1 MALAADDELG
11 RIGWLRAAT
20 PEFRAAMLALA
31 VPRCFNDGQVMWQA
45 GERDCGMI
53 GIRKGTAGMLH
64 ALARPS
70 APMVHLCGPGFW
82 LGTGQLLD
90 DVDLQATLVARGA
103 VSAVIVPRQPLLNLL
118 ADRGCYWREIGRLTF
133 DQSLIAATIGND
145 LMIANSRQRLA
156 ATLLRLAN
164 CRFHGE
170 PSGPL
175 VITQSE
181 IAAMANLSRHSASP
195 ILAEFADAGMIG
207 AGYRSLVIRDAARLR
222 ALVEAD

>member
-1 MALAADDELG
+1 MALAANDELG
-11 RIGWLRAAT
+11 TIGWLRDAV

-31 VPRCFNDGQVMWQA
+31 MPRCFNDGQVIWQA
-45 GERDCGMI
+45 GERGRGMI
-53 GIRKGTAGMLH
+53 GIRKGSAGMLH

-82 LGTGQLLD
+82 LGTGPLLNN
-90 DVDLQATLVARGA
+90 VELQATLVARGA
-103 VSAVIVPRQPLLNLL
+103 VSAVLVPHQPLLNLL

-156 ATLLRLAN
+156 ATLLRLAD
-164 CRFHGE
+164 CRFKGE
-170 PSGPL
+170 PSGSL

-195 ILAEFADAGMIG
+195 ILAEFADAGIIA
-207 AGYRSLVIRDAARLR
+207 AGYRSVVIRDVARLR
-222 ALVEAD
+222 ALTEDD